1 MALRREHSQG
11 LEKAAELSSEEDEEW
26 ERRQSQYQRR

>member
-1 MALRREHSQG
+1 MALRRERSQG